1 MSERIESLAMS
12 VSIMEGAKA
21 VHVESV
27 PIVEMFRSQKVW
39 EGVVEV
45 FDLIDHPK
53 AKRCYA
59 WSYKDD
65 AGETRFVHVLHLP
78 PVTSPQTA
86 VRAAIVAQTKSGTT
100 R

>member
-1 MSERIESLAMS
+1 MSDRLEKLRDAVQVMHRCS
-12 VSIMEGAKA
+12 A

-27 PIVEMFRSQKVW
+27 PVVEMFRSQKVW

-45 FDLIDHPK
+45 FDLTGHPK

-59 WSYKDD
+59 WSYPDGK
-65 AGETRFVHVLHLP
+65 ETRFVAVLEVP
-78 PVTSPQTA
+78 PVESPQTA
-86 VRAAIVAQTKSGTT
+86 VRAAIVAQTKSGAA